1 MQQPSRL
8 DATPAAR
15 VAELVALAGH
25 EAVVSW
31 CADLLA
37 GRVDPADPGRPP
49 LTWLGGPS
57 TPWLLSLE
65 GDAYEVNAY
74 WVRVWGARGL
84 LHCYAPLADRDLVA
98 ALADGS
104 WRVREMAAKVAARWL
119 VGEAADALVP
129 LAKDEVPRVR
139 AAALRALGEVGE
151 GEHADAVHGAQDDSE
166 VSVRRAAEAALHRLR
181 TRLDRDV

>member
-1 MQQPSRL
+1 VQQPSRL

-15 VAELVALAGH
+15 VAELVTLAGR

-31 CADLLA
+31 CTDLLA
-37 GRVDPADPGRPP
+37 GRVGPADPGRPP

-57 TPWLLSLE
+57 TPWLMGLE

-84 LHCYAPLADRDLVA
+84 LHCYEPLAARDLVA
-98 ALADGS
+98 ALADRS

-129 LAKDEVPRVR
+129 LVGDEVPRVR
-139 AAALRALGEVGE
+139 AAAVRALGEVGE
-151 GEHADAVHGAQDDSE
+151 GEHADALHDAQDDPE
-166 VSVRRAAEAALHRLR
+166 GAVRRVAETALARLR
-181 TRLDRDV
+181 ARLDRDV